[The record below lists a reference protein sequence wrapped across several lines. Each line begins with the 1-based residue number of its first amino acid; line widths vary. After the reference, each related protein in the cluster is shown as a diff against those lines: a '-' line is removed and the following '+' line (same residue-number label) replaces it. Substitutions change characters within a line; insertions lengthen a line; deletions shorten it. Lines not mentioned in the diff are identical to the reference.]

1 MRFMD
6 LNLKPRPN
14 HHLYLDILRRM
25 TPAQRLQKSFE
36 LTELSRQLLKDGLRN
51 RHPEMSADQLHALY
65 LQRLERCRNKN
76 Y

>member
-1 MRFMD
+1 
-6 LNLKPRPN
+6 
-14 HHLYLDILRRM
+14 M

-51 RHPEMSADQLHALY
+51 RHPELNPQELHRLY
-65 LQRLERCRNKN
+65 LDRLARCHNRN